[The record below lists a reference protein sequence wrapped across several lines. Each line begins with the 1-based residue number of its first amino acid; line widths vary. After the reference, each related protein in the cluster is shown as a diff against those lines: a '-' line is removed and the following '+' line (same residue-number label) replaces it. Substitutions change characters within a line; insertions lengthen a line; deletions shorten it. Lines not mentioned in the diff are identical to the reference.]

1 NSNNPSWE
9 PDYLGGFPWEVPE
22 LYLQRSP
29 FIHAHK
35 IKSPL
40 LLLHGES
47 DLNTFISNSQEM
59 FSFNP
64 TMVRL
69 LQGKNLGFGSKM
81 RRNEKEVAVDL
92 QLPEKPK
99 DDKRPFKI
107 GSFWAKIATLTLFG
121 FQSAQNGLG

>member
-1 NSNNPSWE
+1 MARLLPSVSVTK
-9 PDYLGGFPWEVPE
+9 DSTASG
-22 LYLQRSP
+22 
-29 FIHAHK
+29 
-35 IKSPL
+35 
-40 LLLHGES
+40 
-47 DLNTFISNSQEM
+47 
-59 FSFNP
+59 FNP